1 MIKYIKEI
9 IRTLKNKWFRKKEV
23 VVEATSAPKSEHCN
37 DHKRFRKSCPA
48 CLEIIR

>member
-1 MIKYIKEI
+1 MIKYIKK
-9 IRTLKNKWFRKKEV
+9 LWNKLFGKKEV
-23 VVEATSAPKSEHCN
+23 VVEATSAPKPEHCN

>member
-1 MIKYIKEI
+1 MIKYIKK
-9 IRTLKNKWFRKKEV
+9 LWNKLFGKKEV
-23 VVEATSAPKSEHCN
+23 VVEATTVLQSEHCN

>member
-1 MIKYIKEI
+1 MIKYIKK
-9 IRTLKNKWFRKKEV
+9 LWNKLFGKKEV
-23 VVEATSAPKSEHCN
+23 VVETTSAPKSEHCN